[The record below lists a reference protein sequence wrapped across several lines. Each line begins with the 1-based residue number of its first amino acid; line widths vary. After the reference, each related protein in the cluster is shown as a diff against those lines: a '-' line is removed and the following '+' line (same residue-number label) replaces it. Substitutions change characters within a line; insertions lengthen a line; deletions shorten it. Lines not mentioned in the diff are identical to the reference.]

1 MIRHVDVTMDQVWGW
16 LSCLQGLC
24 QQKSKGVDRPQW
36 STFSHVNYSGSLSST
51 FGSKALA
58 TEGEKENFM
67 TDYVL
72 RILGLEVCA
81 DTIVGNAMLRGI
93 SGGQRKRV
101 TTGEMLVG
109 PANDLFMDEISTGL
123 DSSTTYQILNS
134 LKQCVHI
141 LKGTTAISLNF
152 NEISTSLDSSTTYCS
167 LLHFNDML
175 V

>member
-1 MIRHVDVTMDQVWGW
+1 MQ
-16 LSCLQGLC
+16 
-24 QQKSKGVDRPQW
+24 
-36 STFSHVNYSGSLSST
+36 
-51 FGSKALA
+51 
-58 TEGEKENFM
+58 
-67 TDYVL
+67 
-72 RILGLEVCA
+72 ILGLEVCA

-101 TTGEMLVG
+101 TTGKTNLISILKPNKMIICVNFNNYKFLNAGEMLVG
-109 PANDLFMDEISTGL
+109 PTNALFMDEISIGL

-141 LKGTTAISLNF
+141 LKGTAVISLNF
-152 NEISTSLDSSTTYCS
+152 NEISIGLDSSTTYCS

>member
-1 MIRHVDVTMDQVWGW
+1 MQ
-16 LSCLQGLC
+16 
-24 QQKSKGVDRPQW
+24 
-36 STFSHVNYSGSLSST
+36 
-51 FGSKALA
+51 
-58 TEGEKENFM
+58 
-67 TDYVL
+67 
-72 RILGLEVCA
+72 ILGLEVCA

-101 TTGEMLVG
+101 TTGKTNLISILKPNKMIICVNFNNYKFLNAGEMLVE
-109 PANDLFMDEISTGL
+109 PANALLMDEISTGL